1 MLVIVWEFRVKP
13 GRVEEF
19 EDLYREDGAWAELF
33 RDSPGFVS
41 TTLMKDLR
49 DPARYMVADRWTSAE
64 LFEEFRRDQSAR
76 YDALDERCRRLTE
89 RETEI
94 GRFDFLH

>member
-1 MLVIVWEFRVKP
+1 MLVIVWGFIVRP
-13 GRVEEF
+13 DRVEDF
-19 EDLYREDGAWAELF
+19 ESIYREDGAWADLF
-33 RDSPGFVS
+33 RGSPGFVS

-49 DPARYMVADRWTSAE
+49 QPQRYVVADRWTSEE
-64 LFEEFRRDQSAR
+64 LFEDFKRTHTEQYR
-76 YDALDERCRRLTE
+76 ALDERCERFTE